1 MMLMNEIYTKKNR
14 VFQRSDKTDPFNYS
28 DGDETENYLLRI
40 IEEAADLSISSPHWN
55 QYIIDWPAKYHL
67 SPQRADLLR
76 PFQDSF
82 KDKSVLEIGC
92 GCGAVTRFLGETG
105 ATVTAL
111 EGSTRRCR
119 ITAARCRDLPNVRVV
134 CDNFQDFHT
143 NDKYDNIV
151 LVGVL
156 EYSNMFI
163 DGVHS
168 ARELLRMAKSMLK
181 PGGSLII
188 GIENKLGL
196 KYWAGAPED
205 HVGKP
210 YFGIENRYDDH
221 TPQTYGRVEL
231 ENLLHSAGLVNTE
244 FLYPFPD
251 YKLPSIILRE
261 KSMQANLPAPAN
273 LIIPATDHP
282 QFKSYH
288 PNFVTDR
295 AWKEVINN
303 ALTPDMANSFLVV
316 ASGHPA
322 TSLLPAETLAYI
334 YSSGRYPTYRKANTF
349 VQTEAGTIIKRA
361 LINEGYPARETA
373 GLQQVIKDE
382 DYIPGT
388 IYFLGFQ
395 DIISKAGWTIE
406 QLVEWCAPYYKYAM
420 KLSMQSGRVS
430 MINGSF
436 LDLTPFNLIKTPYG
450 ELKHFDQEWVTGDQL
465 PLRYII
471 FRGLYFCFSRPLYFM
486 PPASGTPLNA
496 FELITKIISA
506 FEQDSADV
514 SDEFRRLEH
523 KYFGPVSV
531 DPNYVPVNFQVNLFV
546 DAISPSDQLTSLAIP
561 PLAEIAVKCYYGNEG
576 EEFSEIN
583 SISSL
588 LELVE
593 ERVSYTFR
601 FKQPPESPNLKSGLS
616 GNPAGDVRGDI
627 QNQSFNKIRIC
638 LSDQPGLINFYSY
651 LVKDN
656 KGNRLASSNAGPAAP
671 LQLRDVISIEGKSG
685 HPHFGFIMFAGE
697 PAIEISLPPF
707 RFEGPQSYLDVI
719 IELSQANS
727 IQHAELRR
735 SLYNLLSFD
744 RYLVAGANDKEPVR
758 NQLVSIAQRLSK
770 DARTDLEKRLAGLEF
785 QLENLQSEITDEHS
799 MNETLKG
806 NVAATRSMEEENARL
821 MKTIEWYRD
830 TYEKRSLAGIIITR
844 LKGFLQ
850 RVYLGILHFLLGRN
864 FVKNRYALNYML
876 EYTRDNGLRNA
887 VSSVRKNFSEHR
899 FKTFTNARRLALE
912 AMNKAAAA
920 KSPRPAEPSAEE
932 IYPPE
937 KMKKDIQGFRLKPLI
952 SVIMPT
958 YNTRPALL
966 KLAID
971 SIRSQ
976 VYKNWELCI
985 VDDGSSSAN
994 TKEFLRNYENDPRIK
1009 IRFLEKNV
1017 GISEASN
1024 HAIKMSTGDLIALFD
1039 HDDELTPDALFWVCR
1054 ELNEY
1059 PDTDIIYSDE
1069 CKKDE
1074 KGATSDYFL
1083 KPDWSPQLLLNMM
1096 YVGHLT
1102 VYKKSFLL
1110 EKVGMFRSAFDFSQD
1125 YDLILRAT
1133 EKTNSI
1139 RHIPRVL
1146 YYWRQT
1152 AGSAAQGDKPYARA
1166 SNLKALADAMTR
1178 RNIDAEIIDLPTA
1191 NRVRVNLEEQP
1202 AVSIIIPTDSIPNLT
1217 ATINSITAITKY
1229 TNYEIVPVTNSGVIA
1244 ALSEQYQG
1252 LNMNFVRYDKP
1263 YNFSDKCNAGAHG
1276 SNSPILIF
1284 LNDDVRPLQGDWIEN
1299 TIEYLLLPGVG
1310 GVSPKLIYEDD
1321 SIQYAGMVTGVRN
1334 LTGTSFHCYPA
1345 NSTAYINFPQLT
1357 RDVSILSGACLAMKK
1372 ELFLSID
1379 GFDAVNTP
1387 SAHSDVDLSFKIIEA
1402 GFRCIYTPYAELR
1415 HIGHLSLKTYEEQ
1428 NTKHKKD
1435 KADIYLLSRWP
1446 TYVACDP
1453 YFPYPMRD
1461 LLYHDSPVPLKIFP
1475 GRQSDYKASGKD
1487 VILVCH
1493 DLTRSGAPIMLYNIC
1508 TVLLRQGYFVVVFCA
1523 KDGPLKS
1530 MYNELGV
1537 TVILDPLILANHQSF
1552 EKFAINFDYI
1562 ICNTVVNWPIVR
1574 QMQDKVKTVWWLQEA
1589 KVIDHFINEKEFIPT
1604 LSSAYNIVG
1613 VSDYS
1618 LGMIRKYNS
1627 NYRKIYNACYDF
1639 YEPAKHDKDLTARI
1653 NFTIV
1658 GSIESR
1664 KGHDVLFKA
1673 LGFIEEEILERL
1685 SVKVV
1690 GRVLDPNFDAMIRQQ
1705 IPPKALITFTGEI
1718 PNAEAVQ
1725 LVAGADVIVC
1735 PSRDDP
1741 FPVVLV
1747 EGFCM
1752 AKTCLVS
1759 DATGFAELIEH
1770 GQNGFVFASED
1781 AEELADIM
1789 RNIVLRSAELDP
1801 IGRNAREVYLRELSI
1816 PVLEQRLLPY
1826 LEALPDPALKQTRRG
1841 KVTYKKTGTT
1851 FQITP

>member
-1 MMLMNEIYTKKNR
+1 MNEIYTKKNR
-14 VFQRSDKTDPFNYS
+14 VFQRSDKIDPFNYN

-40 IEEAADLSISSPHWN
+40 IEEAEDLSISSPHWS
-55 QYIIDWPAKYHL
+55 QHIIDWPSKYHL
-67 SPQRADLLR
+67 SAQRADLLR
-76 PFQDSF
+76 PFRESLRN
-82 KDKSVLEIGC
+82 KSVLEIGC
-92 GCGAVTRFLGETG
+92 GCGAITRFLGEAG
-105 ATVTAL
+105 AMVTAL
-111 EGSTRRCR
+111 EGSTRRCK
-119 ITAARCRDLPNVRVV
+119 ITAARCRDLANVRVV
-134 CDNFQDFHT
+134 CDNFGDFHT
-143 NDKYDNIV
+143 NDKYDLIV
-151 LVGVL
+151 LIGVL

-168 ARELLRMAKSMLK
+168 AKALLTIARTMLN
-181 PGGSLII
+181 PGGSIII

-210 YFGIENRYDDH
+210 YFGIENRYDDD

-231 ENLLHSAGLVNTE
+231 ENLLHSAGLGHTE

-261 KSMQANLPAPAN
+261 KSMQAALPDPSN

-282 QFKSYH
+282 QFKPYH

-303 ALTPDMANSFLVV
+303 SLTPDMANSFLVV
-316 ASGHPA
+316 ASEEPGV
-322 TSLLPAETLAYI
+322 SLLPTDTLAYI
-334 YSSGRYPTYRKANTF
+334 YSSGRYPAYRKANTF
-349 VQTEAGTIIKRA
+349 TQSENGTIIKRA
-361 LINEGYPARETA
+361 LINPGYPVRETA
-373 GLQQVIKDE
+373 QLQQLITDE
-382 DYIPGT
+382 KYIPGSV
-388 IYFLGFQ
+388 YFLGFL

-420 KLSMQSGRVS
+420 KLGTRNGRTI
-430 MINGSF
+430 MIDGSY
-436 LDLTPFNLIKTPYG
+436 LDLTPFNLIKTSDG
-450 ELKHFDQEWVTGDQL
+450 GLKHFDQEWVAGDQL
-465 PLRYII
+465 PLRYVI

-486 PPASGTPLNA
+486 PPVPGTPLNA

-506 FEQDSADV
+506 FEPDSADV
-514 SDEFRRLEH
+514 SDEFRQLEY

-531 DPNYVPVNFQVNLFV
+531 DPNYVPVNFQVNLFG
-546 DAISPSDQLTSLAIP
+546 DSSLPSDQLTALPMPA
-561 PLAEIAVKCYYGNEG
+561 LTEVAVKCYFGTDG
-576 EEFSEIN
+576 EEFSEVN

-593 ERVSYTFR
+593 EKVSYTFR
-601 FKQPPESPNLKSGLS
+601 FRQSPGLTTNSKSYTVHSLPGDS
-616 GNPAGDVRGDI
+616 GRHLTP
-627 QNQSFNKIRIC
+627 SFNKVRIC
-638 LSDQPGLINFYSY
+638 LSDKPGLINFYSY
-651 LVKDN
+651 QVKDN
-656 KGNRLASSNAGPAAP
+656 KGNKLASSKGDSPAP
-671 LQLRDVISIEGKSG
+671 LQIRDIISVEGNND
-685 HPHFGFIMFAGE
+685 HPHFAFIMFAGE
-697 PAIEISLPPF
+697 PAVEISLPSF
-707 RFEGPQSYLDVI
+707 TFEGPQSYLDVI
-719 IELSQANS
+719 IELSQATEM
-727 IQHAELRR
+727 QHTEIRR
-735 SLYNLLSFD
+735 SLSNLLSLD
-744 RYLVAGANDKEPVR
+744 RYVAAGAKAKEPLR
-758 NQLVSIAQRLSK
+758 NQLISITQRLSK
-770 DARTDLEKRLAGLEF
+770 DARADLEKRLTSMEF

-806 NVAATRSMEEENARL
+806 NIAATRSMEEDNARL

-830 TYEKRSLAGIIITR
+830 TYEKRSLAGIIFTR
-844 LKGFLQ
+844 FKEFLQ
-850 RVYLGILHFLLGRN
+850 RAYMWLIHFLLRKD

-887 VSSVRKNFSEHR
+887 LSAVKQNFREHG
-899 FKTFTNARRLALE
+899 FKTFSDARRLALE

-920 KSPRPAEPSAEE
+920 KAPRPAEPSVEE

-937 KMKKDIQGFRLKPLI
+937 KMKKDIQGFKLKPLI

-958 YNTRPALL
+958 YNTKPALL

-971 SIRSQ
+971 SIKSQ

-985 VDDGSSSAN
+985 VDDGSTSQE
-994 TKEFLRNYENDPRIK
+994 TKEFLLNYESDSRIK
-1009 IRFLEKNV
+1009 IKLLEKNA

-1024 HAIKMSTGDLIALFD
+1024 QAIKMSSGDFIALFD
-1039 HDDELTPDALFWVCR
+1039 HDDELTPDALFWFCR

-1102 VYKKSFLL
+1102 VYRRSFLL
-1110 EKVGMFRSAFDFSQD
+1110 DKVGIFRTAFDFSQD

-1133 EKTNSI
+1133 EQTSSI

-1152 AGSAAQGDKPYARA
+1152 AGSASQGDKPYARE
-1166 SNLKALADAMTR
+1166 SNIKALADAIKR
-1178 RNIDAEIIDLPTA
+1178 RNIDADIIELPGA
-1191 NRVRVNLEEQP
+1191 NRVRLKMEEQP
-1202 AVSIIIPTDSIPNLT
+1202 GVSIVIPTDSIPNLS
-1217 ATINSITAITKY
+1217 ATINSIVAITKY
-1229 TNYEIVPVTNSGVIA
+1229 SNYEIVPVTNSGVIA
-1244 ALSEQYQG
+1244 ELSEKYRD
-1252 LNMNFVRYDKP
+1252 LNINYVRYDKP
-1263 YNFSDKCNAGAHG
+1263 YNFSDKCNAGAAG
-1276 SNSPILIF
+1276 SNSPIIIF
-1284 LNDDVRPLQGDWIEN
+1284 LNDDVRPLQDDWIEN

-1334 LTGTSFHCYPA
+1334 LTGTSFHCYPS

-1357 RDVSILSGACLAMKK
+1357 REVSILSGACLAMRK
-1372 ELFLSID
+1372 ELFLSVG

-1402 GFRCIYTPYAELR
+1402 GYRCIYTPYAELR
-1415 HIGHLSLKTYEEQ
+1415 HIGHLSLKSYEEE

-1435 KADIYLLSRWP
+1435 KADIFLLNRWP
-1446 TYVACDP
+1446 AYVASDP

-1461 LLYHDSPVPLKIFP
+1461 LLYHDSPVPLKIYP
-1475 GRQSDYKASGKD
+1475 GRQSDYKPSGKD

-1508 TVLLRQGYFVVVFCA
+1508 TVLLRHGYFVVVFCA

-1537 TVILDPLILANHQSF
+1537 TVIIDPLILANHQSF

-1562 ICNTVVNWPIVR
+1562 LCNTVVNWPIVR
-1574 QMQDKVKTVWWLQEA
+1574 QMQDKVKTIWWLQEA
-1589 KVIDHFINEKEFIPT
+1589 KVIDHFINEPEFIPT

-1627 NYRKIYNACYDF
+1627 HYRKIYNACYDF
-1639 YEPAKHDKDLTARI
+1639 YEPSKHDKDLTARI

-1673 LGFIEEEILERL
+1673 LGLIEDEILERM

-1705 IPPKALITFTGEI
+1705 IPSKALVTFTGEI
-1718 PNAEAVQ
+1718 SNAEAVQ

-1770 GQNGFVFASED
+1770 GENGFVFASED
-1781 AEELADIM
+1781 TEELADIM
-1789 RNIVLRSAELDP
+1789 RNIVMRSSELDP

-1826 LEALPDPALKQTRRG
+1826 MEALPEPSLKQTRRG

-1851 FQITP
+1851 FQIS

>member
-1 MMLMNEIYTKKNR
+1 MNEIYTKKDR
-14 VFQRSDKTDPFNYS
+14 FFQRSDRTDPFNYS

-55 QYIIDWPAKYHL
+55 QHIIDWPTKYHL

-76 PFQDSF
+76 PFQHSF
-82 KDKSVLEIGC
+82 QNKSVLEIGC
-92 GCGAVTRFLGETG
+92 GCGAITRFLGETG
-105 ATVTAL
+105 ARVTAL
-111 EGSTRRCR
+111 EGSARRCR
-119 ITAARCRDLPNVRVV
+119 ITAARCRDLANVHVV
-134 CDNFQDFHT
+134 CDNFQEFHST
-143 NDKYDNIV
+143 EKYDLII
-151 LVGVL
+151 LIGVL
-156 EYSNMFI
+156 EYSNIFI

-168 ARELLRMAKSMLK
+168 AVELLHMAKTMLS
-181 PGGSLII
+181 PNGSLII

-210 YFGIENRYDDH
+210 FFGIENRYDDH

-231 ENLLHSAGLVNTE
+231 ENLLHSAGLIHSE

-261 KSMQANLPAPAN
+261 KSMQANVPEPSN

-282 QFKSYH
+282 QFKSYY

-303 ALTPDMANSFLVV
+303 ELTPDMSNSFLVV
-316 ASGHPA
+316 ASTHSPVD
-322 TSLLPAETLAYI
+322 LLPDETFAYI
-334 YSSGRYPTYRKANTF
+334 YSSGRYPSYRKANTF
-349 VQTEAGTIIKRA
+349 VQTEAGTRILRT
-361 LINEGYPARETA
+361 LINAGYPARDNA
-373 GLQQVIKDE
+373 LLSQVIEDE
-382 DYIPGT
+382 DYIPGS
-388 IYFLGFQ
+388 IYFLEFQ
-395 DIISKAGWTIE
+395 DIISKTGWSIE
-406 QLVEWCAPYYKYAM
+406 QLVDWCAPYYRFAM
-420 KLSMQSGRVS
+420 KLGTQSGRVS

-436 LDLTPFNLIKTPYG
+436 LDLTPFNIIRTPNG
-450 ELKHFDQEWVTGDQL
+450 ELKYFDQEWVTNDEL

-496 FELITKIISA
+496 FELITRIISA
-506 FEQDSADV
+506 FEPGSVDA
-514 SDEFRRLEH
+514 SDEFCRLEY

-531 DPNYVPVNFQVNLFV
+531 DPDYVPVNFQLNLFA
-546 DAISPSDQLTSLAIP
+546 DTLSPSDELTSLPIP
-561 PLAEIAVKCYYGNEG
+561 QLEEVAVKCYLGVEK
-576 EEFSEIN
+576 EEFLEIN
-583 SISSL
+583 SISSV

-601 FKQPPESPNLKSGLS
+601 FSRPQDSLRNPQSNLYQSSKSNS
-616 GNPAGDVRGDI
+616 STSVQSR
-627 QNQSFNKIRIC
+627 SFNKIRIC
-638 LSDQPGLINFYSY
+638 LSDKPGLINFYSY
-651 LVKDN
+651 KVKDN
-656 KGNRLASSNAGPAAP
+656 KGNKLATGIAAKTSP
-671 LQLRDVISIEGKSG
+671 MQLRDIISVEGKG
-685 HPHFGFIMFAGE
+685 HEPHFGFIMFAGE
-697 PAIEISLPPF
+697 PSLEISFPSYN
-707 RFEGPQSYLDVI
+707 FEEQQSFLDLI
-719 IELSQANS
+719 IELSRATTNE
-727 IQHAELRR
+727 HAELRQ
-735 SLYNLLSFD
+735 SLSNLLSIEKHAASD
-744 RYLVAGANDKEPVR
+744 AQYHEPVR
-758 NQLVSIAQRLSK
+758 NQLASMTQRLSK
-770 DARTDLEKRLAGLEF
+770 NARTDLEKRLVEMEL
-785 QLENLQSEITDEHS
+785 QLENLKSEIKDEHS

-806 NVAATRSMEEENARL
+806 HIAATRSMEEENARL
-821 MKTIEWYRD
+821 LKTIEWYQN
-830 TYEKRSLAGIIITR
+830 TYEKRSLAGIISTR
-844 LKGFLQ
+844 LKSFLK
-850 RVYLGILHFLLGRN
+850 RIYLRILNFLLGTR
-864 FVKNRYALNYML
+864 FVRNRYAINYML

-887 VSSVRKNFSEHR
+887 FSSVIKNIREHG
-899 FKTFTNARRLALE
+899 FKTFTSARRLALE
-912 AMNKAAAA
+912 AMNRAAAA
-920 KSPRPAEPSAEE
+920 KAPRPAEPSIEE

-958 YNTRPALL
+958 YNTSPALL

-976 VYKNWELCI
+976 GYRNWELCI
-985 VDDGSSSAN
+985 TDDGSTSPE
-994 TKEFLRNYENDPRIK
+994 TKEYLLNYETDSRIK
-1009 IRFLEKNV
+1009 IAFLERNV

-1024 HAIKMSTGDLIALFD
+1024 HAIKMSTGDLVALFD

-1059 PDTDIIYSDE
+1059 PDTEIIYSDE

-1133 EKTNSI
+1133 EKTTAI
-1139 RHIPRVL
+1139 RHIARVL

-1152 AGSAAQGDKPYARA
+1152 TGSAAQGEKPYARK
-1166 SNLKALADAMTR
+1166 SNLNALADAMKR
-1178 RNIDAEIIDLPTA
+1178 RNIDAGIIGLPTA
-1191 NRVRVNLEEQP
+1191 NRVRMNLEEKP
-1202 AVSIIIPTDSIPNLT
+1202 LVSIIIPTDSIPNLA
-1217 ATINSITAITKY
+1217 ATIDSIAQITKY
-1229 TNYEIVPVTNSGVIA
+1229 ANYEIVPVTNSGVI
-1244 ALSEQYQG
+1244 SELANRYQD
-1252 LNMNFVRYDKP
+1252 LNLNYVRYDKP
-1263 YNFSDKCNAGAHG
+1263 YNFSDKCNVGASG
-1276 SNSPILIF
+1276 SNGPVLIF
-1284 LNDDVRPLQGDWIEN
+1284 LNDDVRPLQDDWIEN

-1372 ELFLSID
+1372 ELFLSIG
-1379 GFDAVNTP
+1379 GFDAINTP
-1387 SAHSDVDLSFKIIEA
+1387 SAHSDVDLSFRIIEA
-1402 GFRCIYTPYAELR
+1402 GYRCVYTPYAELR
-1415 HIGHLSLKTYEEQ
+1415 HIGHLSLKSYEEK
-1428 NTKHKKD
+1428 NTTHKKD
-1435 KADIYLLSRWP
+1435 KADIFLLHRWP
-1446 TYVACDP
+1446 TYVASDP

-1461 LLYHDSPVPLKIFP
+1461 LLYHDSPVPVKIYP
-1475 GRQSDYKASGKD
+1475 GRQSDYQASDKD

-1508 TVLLRQGYFVVVFCA
+1508 TVLLRQGYFVVVYCA

-1530 MYNELGV
+1530 MYNEIGV
-1537 TVILDPLILANHQSF
+1537 TVFIDPLILTNHHSF
-1552 EKFAINFDYI
+1552 EKFAINFNYI

-1589 KVIDHFINEKEFIPT
+1589 KVIDHFINEQDFIST
-1604 LSSAYNIVG
+1604 LGSANNIVG

-1627 NYRKIYNACYDF
+1627 KYRKIYNACYDF
-1639 YEPAKHDKDLTARI
+1639 YDPAKHDKDPSARI

-1673 LGFIEEEILERL
+1673 LGFLEEEILDRL
-1685 SVKVV
+1685 AVRVV

-1705 IPPKALITFTGEI
+1705 IPAKAVITFTGEI
-1718 PNAEAVQ
+1718 SNAEAVR

-1752 AKTCLVS
+1752 SKTCLVS

-1770 GQNGFVFASED
+1770 GENGFVFASED

-1789 RNIVLRSAELDP
+1789 RNIVLRSSELDP
-1801 IGRNAREVYLRELSI
+1801 IGRSAREVYLKELSI

-1826 LEALPDPALKQTRRG
+1826 LEALADPTLKQTRKG

-1851 FQITP
+1851 FQTI